1 MKFRAALPWI
11 KMNLSW
17 HDWKQWKR
25 VYWLCLIL
33 LAVINVMK
41 GRTTAPAFLGHRLCL
56 GHCCRMV
63 VPEQTVAL
71 GDPVLN
77 CPAGQRYNQSQD
89 ALAAHEAHRALSL
102 LRSLYQM
109 F

>member
-1 MKFRAALPWI
+1 
-11 KMNLSW
+11 
-17 HDWKQWKR
+17 
-25 VYWLCLIL
+25 
-33 LAVINVMK
+33 
-41 GRTTAPAFLGHRLCL
+41 
-56 GHCCRMV
+56 MV

-109 F
+109 L